1 MEKVGTMAE
10 RFLTVT
16 EAKKS
21 FCELVREIDERF
33 DRIIVTRDGHPAAVL
48 LAYEDYAGLEET
60 LEIMADPALVEG
72 VREGM
77 EDIRAGRVVSLE
89 DLDREL
95 APNAPTRGQRS
106 RRAQSQGAATKRT
119 RALARHVR

>member
-1 MEKVGTMAE
+1 MPE

-21 FCELVREIDERF
+21 FCELVRETDKTF
-33 DRIIVTRDGHPAAVL
+33 DRVIITRGGHPVAVL
-48 LAYEDYAGLEET
+48 LAYEDYAGIEET
-60 LEIMADPALVEG
+60 LEIMADPKLVQAI
-72 VREGM
+72 REGE
-77 EDIRAGRVVSLE
+77 EDIRAGRLVSLE

-95 APNAPTRGQRS
+95 ATDAPIRGQRS
-106 RRAQSQGAATKRT
+106 RRAKSPGAAAKRT